1 MSEILDIEETSG
13 LVEIRKFEDLMLS
26 DNILKGIYA
35 YGWDKPSTIQSKAI
49 LPIINGNDI
58 IAQAQSGTGK
68 TGTFSVSSLHI
79 CDEKIKHPQVLILS
93 PVKDLSIQ
101 TWKIIKMLGQYTELK
116 TSLLIGKGFE
126 KGSGGVVD
134 NRFVERDD
142 IPEPDYKAQIIVGTT
157 GRVWDSLC
165 RKRLELSHLKLIIL
179 DEADEMLSKGF
190 KEQVQQIFSYLPET
204 SQIALFSA
212 TMPNEILEIT
222 REFMRNPVR
231 ILVKSENLTL
241 EGIRQFYVSVE
252 NEEQKFEVLTDIYDT
267 ISVSQGIIFVNSK
280 QKAIFLK
287 ELLEKRNFT
296 VGIIHGGYNQ
306 YERNDIMSDFKNGKT
321 RILITTD
328 ILSRGID
335 IQQISLVINYDI
347 PFKVEPYLHRIG
359 RSGRFGRKGCAIN
372 LVTAYDSQNLKKI
385 EVYYETVIEALPLNF
400 IDIIK

>member
-165 RKRLELSHLKLIIL
+165 RKRLELSHLRLIIL

-252 NEEQKFEVLTDIYDT
+252 NEEQKFEVLSDIYDT

-385 EVYYETVIEALPLNF
+385 EVYYETVIEALPTNF